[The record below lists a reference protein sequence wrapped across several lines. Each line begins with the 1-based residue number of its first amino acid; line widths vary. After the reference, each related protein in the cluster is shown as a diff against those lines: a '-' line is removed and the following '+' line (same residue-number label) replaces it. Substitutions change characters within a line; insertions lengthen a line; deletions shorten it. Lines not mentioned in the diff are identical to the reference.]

1 MRQRKKPMRVC
12 LGCGQVKEKSHLLR
26 VVLSPDG
33 QIHIDPTGN
42 APGRGAYVE
51 ASKDCLLVAYEDHKL
66 ERSLKHAV
74 SEDVYKQL
82 LEELANESG
91 QDS

>member
-1 MRQRKKPMRVC
+1 M
-12 LGCGQVKEKSHLLR
+12 
-26 VVLSPDG
+26 
-33 QIHIDPTGN
+33 
-42 APGRGAYVE
+42 E
-51 ASKDCLLVAYEDHKL
+51 ASKDCLLAAYEDHKL